1 MSPIREQYM
10 PFVKVRKVRQKYQV
24 TLPEEVQE
32 ELDLEEGDV
41 LEATVRD
48 NEIVL
53 KPTLPPE
60 EREAIDAMF
69 EQGMKDY
76 REGCGAGPFATAEE
90 LQAHLDTLK

>member
-1 MSPIREQYM
+1 M

-76 REGCGAGPFATAEE
+76 REGVRSCR
-90 LQAHLDTLK
+90 K

>member
-1 MSPIREQYM
+1 MSPTREQYM

-32 ELDLEEGDV
+32 ELELEEGDV

-53 KPTLPPE
+53 KLGSYSE
-60 EREAIDAMF
+60 IF
-69 EQGMKDY
+69 
-76 REGCGAGPFATAEE
+76 
-90 LQAHLDTLK
+90 